1 MKRAIF
7 PGSFDPITNGHYEII
22 KKGLKLFDEIIIAVG
37 INNQKKYMFSIE
49 KRLEFIESCF
59 EKEKKIKICSYG
71 GLTTDLCKD
80 HGIKFILRGLRNS
93 EDFNFE
99 NSLASM
105 NKEMSNVETIFIL
118 SSSNTSHINSSLVRD
133 IILNNGDYSKFIPH
147 QIKF

>member
-59 EKEKKIKICSYG
+59 EMEKKIKIC
-71 GLTTDLCKD
+71 
-80 HGIKFILRGLRNS
+80 
-93 EDFNFE
+93 
-99 NSLASM
+99 
-105 NKEMSNVETIFIL
+105 
-118 SSSNTSHINSSLVRD
+118 
-133 IILNNGDYSKFIPH
+133 
-147 QIKF
+147 

>member
-1 MKRAIF
+1 MKEYMKYTAEPIRRQRGLAHITTPYKDVMRYAILILPF
-7 PGSFDPITNGHYEII
+7 
-22 KKGLKLFDEIIIAVG
+22 
-37 INNQKKYMFSIE
+37 FST
-49 KRLEFIESCF
+49 CF

-133 IILNNGDYSKFIPH
+133 ILLNNGDYSKFIPY

>member
-59 EKEKKIKICSYG
+59 EKEKKIKILSYS

-93 EDFNFE
+93 EDFSFE

-118 SSSNTSHINSSLVRD
+118 SSSKTSHINSSLVRD
-133 IILNNGDYSKFIPH
+133 IIFNDGDYSKFIPY

>member
-7 PGSFDPITNGHYEII
+7 PGSFDPITNGHCEII

-59 EKEKKIKICSYG
+59 EKEKKIKILSYS

-80 HGIKFILRGLRNS
+80 NGIKFILRGLRNL

-105 NKEMSNVETIFIL
+105 NNEMSNVETIFIL
-118 SSSNTSHINSSLVRD
+118 SSSKSAHINSSLVRD
-133 IILNNGDYSKFIPH
+133 IIFNDGDYSKFIPY

>member
-49 KRLEFIESCF
+49 KRLEFIKSCF
-59 EKEKKIKICSYG
+59 KKEKKIKILSYG
-71 GLTTDLCKD
+71 GLTTDLCKN

-118 SSSNTSHINSSLVRD
+118 SSSDTSHINSSLVRD
-133 IILNNGDYSKFIPH
+133 IILNNGDYSKFIPY